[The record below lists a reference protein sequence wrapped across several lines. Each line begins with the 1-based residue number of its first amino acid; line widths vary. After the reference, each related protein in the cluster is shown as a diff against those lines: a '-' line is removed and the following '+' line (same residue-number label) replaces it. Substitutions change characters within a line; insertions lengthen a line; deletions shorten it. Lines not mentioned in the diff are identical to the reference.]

1 MAPPVSRDSIFYL
14 QDKDIPTREKLLQ
27 EETTSVKWNGKDE
40 MGGPRFFDLPD
51 GAGADERRAESNPAE
66 TSEFSGDSGGRRRR
80 MAGHGVI
87 LLLMAFGQRQDDL
100 LFFQIGSVRAE
111 ALTTQMEAIT
121 ADGH

>member
-1 MAPPVSRDSIFYL
+1 
-14 QDKDIPTREKLLQ
+14 
-27 EETTSVKWNGKDE
+27 
-40 MGGPRFFDLPD
+40 
-51 GAGADERRAESNPAE
+51 
-66 TSEFSGDSGGRRRR
+66 

-111 ALTTQMEAIT
+111 PLTTQMEAIT

>member
-1 MAPPVSRDSIFYL
+1 MTKGRDGGSS
-14 QDKDIPTREKLLQ
+14 LL
-27 EETTSVKWNGKDE
+27 
-40 MGGPRFFDLPD
+40 FDSPN

-66 TSEFSGDSGGRRRR
+66 TSKFSGDSGGRRRR